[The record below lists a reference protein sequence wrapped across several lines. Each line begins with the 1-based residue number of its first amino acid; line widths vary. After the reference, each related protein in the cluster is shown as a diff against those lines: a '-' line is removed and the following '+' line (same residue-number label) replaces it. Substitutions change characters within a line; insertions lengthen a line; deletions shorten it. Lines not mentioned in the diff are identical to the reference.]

1 MRYGAFLVI
10 VAAIIAAFI
19 YAASDKGQPV
29 SAQDFVNLQQGD
41 EVQQGFRRA
50 HANGFC
56 VSGEF
61 IASGALAE
69 YSNATVFQTGRHPF
83 IGRFSVAGNNPT
95 APDVKAP
102 VRSLALT
109 LLPDSAAQWRTAMN
123 TPPVLPVGTPEKFYQ
138 QLQAI
143 KNNTIAE
150 FFAAHPESA
159 AFLQWR
165 ASYQPTHSYA
175 TEQYHSINAFYLINN
190 AGQQQAVR
198 WAAVPAATSETL
210 SSDSQHSSQ
219 QEPTVT
225 DSLQQELFTRLA
237 QGPVTFDLVFTLATA
252 TDNAS
257 DATVLWPATN
267 PQLTAG
273 QLVIT
278 AASEQKGHQCDALNF
293 DPLVLPAGI
302 QPSEDPILRAR
313 AAAYAESH
321 RRRAREVF
329 LESVTGN
336 NSAKGAGDE

>member
-1 MRYGAFLVI
+1 MAI
-10 VAAIIAAFI
+10 IAAIIAAFV
-19 YAASDKGQPV
+19 YAASDKRQPV

-41 EVQQGFRRA
+41 VIQQGFRRA

-69 YSNATVFQTGRHPF
+69 YSSATVFQTGRHPF

-165 ASYQPTHSYA
+165 ASYQPTQSYA

-198 WAAVPAATSETL
+198 WAAVPSAASETL
-210 SSDSQHSSQ
+210 SSDSQHDSQ
-219 QEPTVT
+219 QEPAVT

-252 TDNAS
+252 NDNAS

-267 PQLTAG
+267 PQRIAG

-278 AASEQKGHQCDALNF
+278 AANEQKGHQCDALNF

-321 RRRAREVF
+321 RRRAREVL
-329 LESVTGN
+329 LESLTGN